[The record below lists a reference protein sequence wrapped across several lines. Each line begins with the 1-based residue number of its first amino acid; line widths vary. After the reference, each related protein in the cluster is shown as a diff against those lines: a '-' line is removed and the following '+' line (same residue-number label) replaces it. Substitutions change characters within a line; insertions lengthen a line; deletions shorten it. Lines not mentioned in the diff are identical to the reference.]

1 MSEIAGGLIFK
12 EALPAE
18 FNVVYKKT
26 DVLDWLAL
34 ARDTVQICDPSKHGR
49 DWTKEYRT
57 ADVKQLLMDH
67 DYPFKFKFVEMDHGG
82 LNIKKV

>member
-18 FNVVYKKT
+18 FDTEYKKP

-34 ARDTVQICDPSKHGR
+34 ARDTVQICDPRKGSD

-57 ADVKQLLMDH
+57 ADVRQLLMDH
-67 DYPFKFKFVEMDHGG
+67 DWPFKFKFIEMDNGG
-82 LNIKKV
+82 LNIQKV